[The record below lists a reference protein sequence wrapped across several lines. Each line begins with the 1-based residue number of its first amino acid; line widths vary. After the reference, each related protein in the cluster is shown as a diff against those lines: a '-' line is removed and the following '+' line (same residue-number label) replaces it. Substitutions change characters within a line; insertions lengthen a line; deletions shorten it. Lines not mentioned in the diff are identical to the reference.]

1 VPFVSCWAE
10 HRTAPGSKATRVT
23 PIIPDSNTANTFRA
37 LSIAGRAIVSFRV
50 RHRVSFMIDSTGGKS
65 FFEDTGAGG
74 LDVLVVRQIFA
85 WLQ

>member
-1 VPFVSCWAE
+1 
-10 HRTAPGSKATRVT
+10 
-23 PIIPDSNTANTFRA
+23 
-37 LSIAGRAIVSFRV
+37 
-50 RHRVSFMIDSTGGKS
+50 MIDSTGGKS